1 MGAGFHG
8 GINNSSGAQSM
19 SFVKKNSIKIKSQSN
34 NSISSNANEAAKLFK
49 FKDGLFGIKNRK
61 PKSKPREIIVS
72 NPKTSAS
79 IFFNTLAAGGKK
91 ETFDTGHGKG
101 IKATLLDKSI
111 ITYRPITSSNG
122 SPAVEIVVSGSK
134 NVKAKKYHIVKKGDR

>member
-8 GINNSSGAQSM
+8 GINNSKGAKSM
-19 SFVKKNSIKIKSQSN
+19 ALMKSNPVKVISQSTS
-34 NSISSNANEAAKLFK
+34 SISSNANEAAKLFT

-61 PKSKPREIIVS
+61 PRSKPREIIVN
-72 NPKTSAS
+72 NPQTSAT

-91 ETFDTGHGKG
+91 EKFDTGHGKG
-101 IKATLLDKSI
+101 IKATLSDKSV

-134 NVKAKKYHIVKKGDR
+134 NVKPKKYHIVRKGDK